1 MWQKIPIFENKISEY
16 DHKGFI
22 INHKDNKIVNLLNN
36 YSILLP
42 FTLCEQSSLYQYELF
57 FTDKLLIL
65 TLLINLEQLK
75 IHLLNNNKIPF
86 KNELFII
93 LKYSKNINKPVLKE
107 TTLMFNKFISLK
119 NITEHYKYVRYTG
132 DDTIRLNN
140 IEFKLIEESILINN
154 NKEYK
159 PINIFFLF
167 CNRIMQDS
175 LKNIKKLCIIDDS
188 SKYNGEHDLI
198 ITKKNYKKIKLKD
211 IYNFSKIIIDMDF
224 FVSKTYLSS
233 YKDFHTHVNSRYA
246 FNNYKKYI
254 NNIDFE
260 TSFFNIELLDN
271 FKILINDV
279 DFKKLT
285 NHPIKFSKNILI
297 FNFNKISSTQVVESL
312 NYLAYY
318 SQFRYN
324 QMCNLNNWSYHPFYL
339 PDKLLN
345 YYQNIVKVNVRSHN
359 SKVALI
365 FKPIIS
371 SNNGFCD
378 VYKTDIMD
386 KSFYQFNCGHK
397 FMIDNFNLFISK
409 YESCFACQ
417 IPINA
422 ISYYVNQST
431 CIADLI
437 GEEFNKIYTADRP
450 YYIIQNFITNKLQ
463 FLLNNF
469 NNIHYIDSIDIKLN
483 EKNVSCFKKGYLC
496 FGGKYSD
503 YEIVNIIS
511 NLKYE
516 VGTFDIIK
524 LSQSI

>member
-1 MWQKIPIFENKISEY
+1 MWQKIAIFENKISEY

-36 YSILLP
+36 YSIILP

-65 TLLINLEQLK
+65 TLLINLEELK
-75 IHLLNNNKIPF
+75 IHILNNNKIPF

-93 LKYSKNINKPVLKE
+93 LKYSKTINKPVLKDSA
-107 TTLMFNKFISLK
+107 LMFNKFISLK

-132 DDTIRLNN
+132 DNIIRLNN
-140 IEFKLIEESILINN
+140 IEFKLIEENIIINN

-159 PINIFFLF
+159 PINIFFIF
-167 CNRIMQDS
+167 CNRLIQDS

-188 SKYNGEHDLI
+188 NKYSSADNLI
-198 ITKKNYKKIKLKD
+198 ITKKTYKKIKLKD
-211 IYNFSKIIIDMDF
+211 IYNNSKIIIDMEF
-224 FVSKTYLSS
+224 FLSKSYTSP
-233 YKDFHTHVNSRYA
+233 YKDFHTHINSKYA
-246 FNNYKKYI
+246 FINYKKYV

-271 FKILINDV
+271 FKIIINDV

-285 NHPIKFSKNILI
+285 NHPIKFSKNILV

-324 QMCNLNNWSYHPFYL
+324 QLWNLNNWGYYPFYL
-339 PDKLLN
+339 PNKLLN
-345 YYQNIVKVNVRSHN
+345 YYKNINEVKVRSHN
-359 SKVALI
+359 SKVEVI
-365 FKPIIS
+365 FKPLIS
-371 SNNGFCD
+371 NNNGFCD

-386 KSFYQFNCGHK
+386 RSYYQFNCGHK
-397 FMIDNFNLFISK
+397 FMIDNFNLFISN

-417 IPINA
+417 IPMNS
-422 ISYYVNQST
+422 ISYYVNQNT
-431 CIADLI
+431 CIEDLI
-437 GEEFNKIYTADRP
+437 GEEFNKIYTVDQE
-450 YYIIQNFITNKLQ
+450 YYIIQNVMTNKLR
-463 FLLNNF
+463 FLINNF
-469 NNIHYIDSIDIKLN
+469 NNIYFIDSNNIILN
-483 EKNVSCFKKGYLC
+483 KNLPCFKKGYLC
-496 FGGKYSD
+496 FGEKYSN
-503 YEIVNIIS
+503 YEIINIIS
-511 NLKYE
+511 QLKYE
-516 VGTFDIIK
+516 EEESNIIK